1 MVHVHEHRIHK
12 IPVIHRIHR
21 VPVIHQAHECW
32 NDHTMEYPHPSLP
45 SYVHHGCAP
54 VQGHLA
60 HYGNYGFNNI
70 VFAGPHV
77 SLKQK

>member
-12 IPVIHRIHR
+12 IPVIHRIDR
-21 VPVIHQAHECW
+21 VPVIHQAHEYW
-32 NDHTMEYPHPSLP
+32 NAHTMEYPHSSHA
-45 SYVHHGCAP
+45 SYVQHGCTP

-60 HYGNYGFNNI
+60 HYGNYGCNNI

-77 SLKQK
+77 SLK

>member
-32 NDHTMEYPHPSLP
+32 NAHSMEYPHPSHP
-45 SYVHHGCAP
+45 SYVNRGCAP
-54 VQGHLA
+54 VQGHLP
-60 HYGNYGFNNI
+60 HYENDGCNNI